1 MYALG
6 TVTQRIFEDS
16 VLSFFIFL
24 VQVSVVD
31 GHLGTVSAVVSSLS
45 QGLSD
50 CEEVLPLIVLIV
62 KQKL

>member
-1 MYALG
+1 MYELG
-6 TVTQRIFEDS
+6 TVMQRIFEDS
-16 VLSFFIFL
+16 VLSFLIFL

-31 GHLGTVSAVVSSLS
+31 GHLGTVSAVVYSLS

-50 CEEVLPLIVLIV
+50 CEEVLPLVVLLF